1 VPRCSD
7 LHAIFAST
15 AGKIEIEY
23 AAEERSEAEI
33 VERLLN
39 RALLAVFDQHLQLDA
54 LQPIISHFE
63 AGWGVEVSDVMPAHD
78 YLEGVEKIPGLRD
91 AVRRLGPYESPGFIA
106 AATELVLEG
115 LHLHQKLNRD
125 AEGARWAYRA

>member
-1 VPRCSD
+1 VS
-7 LHAIFAST
+7 
-15 AGKIEIEY
+15 
-23 AAEERSEAEI
+23 
-33 VERLLN
+33 
-39 RALLAVFDQHLQLDA
+39 DA
-54 LQPIISHFE
+54 LAAQE
-63 AGWGVEVSDVMPAHD
+63 

-125 AEGARWAYRA
+125 SDGARWSYRA